1 MALPQAGNRATA
13 DLLAALVN
21 NTLQYVN
28 ASQTSFPQNMTSTPT
43 DLTGTSVTFTT
54 TYPNTKVW
62 ITAFFDVA
70 FTNGV
75 DIGVTGANFIG
86 VALVDGVSL
95 GSTAEAHFNGQKAT
109 VGQQWS
115 TTLASAGSHT
125 IKLRG
130 SYFGPGPS
138 GNIQTGQSTRW
149 TGIVFGP

>member
-13 DLLAALVN
+13 DLLAGLVN
-21 NTLQYVN
+21 NTLQFIN
-28 ASQTSFPQNMTSTPT
+28 ASQTSFPQNMTSSPV

-115 TTLASAGSHT
+115 TTLAAAGSHT

>member
-1 MALPQAGNRATA
+1 MALPAAGNRITA
-13 DLLAALVN
+13 DLLAALTN
-21 NTLQYVN
+21 NSLQFIN
-28 ASQTSFPQNMTSTPT
+28 ASQTSFPQNMTATPT

-54 TYPNTKVW
+54 TYPNTKVL

-75 DIGVTGANFIG
+75 DIGVSGANFIG

-95 GSTAEAHFNGQKAT
+95 GSTAEAHFNGQKST
-109 VGQQWS
+109 IGQQWS
-115 TTLASAGSHT
+115 PTIASAGSHT

-130 SYFGPGPS
+130 SYFGPGPT